1 MALVT
6 LNVLVLATVQV
17 GNVKLPTPADRIG
30 AGLVDFAT
38 YPTTNLSQ
46 GQIPLPRLP
55 EPIDRS
61 RQEVIEMQTMHA
73 MPPAGGPASSAG
85 SSFGESASHRGLA
98 NTSFATP
105 AGASRVNQPWTLDR
119 WCDVGG
125 DCQSP
130 DAHGDFRGRDAKPE
144 TVRQR
149 TVTRAAA
156 AAK

>member
-38 YPTTNLSQ
+38 YPTTSLSQ
-46 GQIPLPRLP
+46 GHIPLPRLP
-55 EPIDRS
+55 EPEPRS
-61 RQEVIEMQTMHA
+61 RQEVIDMQTMHE
-73 MPPAGGPASSAG
+73 MPPAGRSASSAG
-85 SSFGESASHRGLA
+85 SSFGASASHRGLA

-105 AGASRVNQPWTLDR
+105 AGASRANQPWSLDR

-125 DCQSP
+125 RGSSPAQTFDHRCDC
-130 DAHGDFRGRDAKPE
+130 AKPSA
-144 TVRQR
+144 
-149 TVTRAAA
+149 VTQPKTLTGNHCA
-156 AAK
+156 